1 MPHFHSFPSA
11 AAACSAL
18 TDRIRATL
26 ETRLAHQ
33 DRVVLAVSGGRS
45 PIPLFRALAG
55 QDLPWQ
61 RITVTLVDERCVPS
75 DHPDSNARLVRTHL
89 LTGLATAAA
98 FRPLWLQ
105 AATADSLI
113 TSATR
118 QWQTPDLTLLGMGE
132 DGHTASLFPGA
143 AALPAGLD
151 PATAA
156 PLLLVDPPAAPHRRI
171 SMTAAEIARS
181 GQVFLSVAGPAKQA
195 VLEQALAAP
204 SPALPVGMVLG
215 LCPTAEVFSSPS

>member
-1 MPHFHSFPSA
+1 MPHLHRFPSA
-11 AAACSAL
+11 TAACSAL
-18 TDRIRATL
+18 TERIRATL

-89 LTGLATAAA
+89 LTGPATAAA

-105 AATADSLI
+105 AATAESLI
-113 TSATR
+113 TNATR

-143 AALPAGLD
+143 ATLPAGLD

-156 PLLLVDPPAAPHRRI
+156 PLLLVDPPTTPHRRI

-181 GQVFLSVAGPAKQA
+181 GQVFLSVAGPAKQT
-195 VLEQALAAP
+195 VLEQALATP
-204 SPALPVGMVLG
+204 SPALPVGVVLG
-215 LCPTAEVFSSPS
+215 LCPTAEAFSSPS